1 MPELTIDVIKI
12 FTLGVLGFI
21 IAFLWTPGL
30 THFLYKYKLWR
41 KEVRKKSIDG
51 KEVTFFQ
58 KFHGEGEVRIP
69 RFGGLLIWVT
79 TLILIFLF
87 LGISKIT
94 DIWWLQKLNF
104 LSRSQTWLPLFAL
117 VSASLLGLVD
127 DILQVSKLN
136 RKARLILILVAL
148 ISLIIGLRFF
158 LTTMYLFDPRGVF
171 FTLLFFVLIMMA
183 ISKDEL
189 SLKKR
194 LILVF
199 LIGLYGACWFYFK
212 LDWRTIH
219 IPAVGDFPI
228 GIWYLPFFVLVMMAT
243 YSGGV
248 IDGLDG
254 LAGGAFA
261 SIFGAYAGIALFRGQ
276 IDIAAFCATILGTI
290 LAFLWFNIPPARFYM
305 GETGILG
312 LTSTLTVV
320 AFLTD
325 SVLVLPIIGFLLVIE
340 SGSVI
345 LQLLSKKFRKK
356 KLFLASPIHHHFEAK
371 GWPHYKVTMRFW
383 VISIVMAII
392 GVAIR
397 LLG

>member
-1 MPELTIDVIKI
+1 MSDLSISVIKI
-12 FTLGVLGFI
+12 FTLGTLSFL
-21 IAFLWTPGL
+21 IAFFLTPAL

-41 KEVRKKSIDG
+41 KEVRTKAIDG
-51 KEVTFFQ
+51 GKLPIFQ
-58 KFHGEGEVRIP
+58 KFHSEGEVQIP
-69 RFGGLLIWVT
+69 RFGGMLIWVT
-79 TLILIFLF
+79 ALTLILLF
-87 LGISKIT
+87 FIVSKIS
-94 DIWWLQKLNF
+94 DIWWLNKLNF
-104 LSRSQTWLPLFAL
+104 LSRNQTWLPLFTL
-117 VSASLLGLVD
+117 ISASLIGFAD
-127 DILQVSKLN
+127 DILQVFGKG
-136 RKARLILILVAL
+136 RY
-148 ISLIIGLRFF
+148 IG
-158 LTTMYLFDPRGVF
+158 GG
-171 FTLLFFVLIMMA
+171 
-183 ISKDEL
+183 L

-194 LILVF
+194 LLLVAF
-199 LIGLYGACWFYFK
+199 IGLIGALWFYFK

-219 IPAVGDFPI
+219 VPGMGDFNLDGLYIPLFI
-228 GIWYLPFFVLVMMAT
+228 ITMMAV

-261 SIFGAYAGIALFRGQ
+261 AMFAAFAGIALFQGQ
-276 IDIAAFCATILGTI
+276 IDIAAFCAVILGAI

-312 LTSTLTVV
+312 LCTTLTVI

-345 LQLLSKKFRKK
+345 LQLLSKKFLKK
-356 KLFLASPIHHHFEAK
+356 KIFLAAPIHHHFEGK

-383 VISIVMAII
+383 VIGILMAIV

>member
-1 MPELTIDVIKI
+1 MADLAINVLKI
-12 FTLGVLGFI
+12 FSLGIIGFAL
-21 IAFLWTPGL
+21 AFLFTPL
-30 THFLYKYKLWR
+30 FTNFLYKNKLW
-41 KEVRKKSIDG
+41 KKLVREKTIDKKDL
-51 KEVTFFQ
+51 TFFKQ
-58 KFHGEGEVRIP
+58 FHSEGEINIP

-79 TLILIFLF
+79 VLFLIFLF
-87 LGISKIT
+87 YLISKIT
-94 DIWWLQKLNF
+94 NIAWLDKLNF

-117 VSASLLGLVD
+117 ISASLLGLVD
-127 DILQVSKLN
+127 DSLQVLGKG
-136 RKARLILILVAL
+136 KYV
-148 ISLIIGLRFF
+148 G
-158 LTTMYLFDPRGVF
+158 GG
-171 FTLLFFVLIMMA
+171 
-183 ISKDEL
+183 L

-194 LILVF
+194 LFLVF
-199 LIGLYGACWFYFK
+199 LLGVIGALWFYFK

-219 IPAVGDFPI
+219 VPGVGDFRI
-228 GIWYLPFFVLVMMAT
+228 GIWYIPFFVLVMMAT

-254 LAGGAFA
+254 LAGGTFA
-261 SIFGAYAGIALFRGQ
+261 SIFTAYAGIALARNQ
-276 IDIAAFCATILGTI
+276 IDLAAFCSVILGTI

-312 LTSTLTVV
+312 LTSVLTVV

-345 LQLLSKKFRKK
+345 LQLLSKKYRQK
-356 KLFLASPIHHHFEAK
+356 KLFLAAPIHFHFEAK

-383 VISIVMAII
+383 IIGIVMAII